1 MVVGNTSKYVEG
13 FESFTADDEIMLAN
27 LKQAVNYTK
36 ANMAISD
43 VSKQLSTINKPI
55 MSIPETTKAP
65 PPEPPSNRQIN
76 TPLPTNSNS
85 VMRTNPTLSSTSN
98 NSSIK
103 KNNSA
108 MTSNSKKNMT
118 EDMTDDIDMSD
129 DMADDMDNDMAND
142 MADDMADD
150 MAEEDMDKNMYNES
164 MNKNKNM
171 NNQSMNKNMDEEDM
185 DDETMDDEDI
195 EEGFRGSQN
204 IEHQTLRKMLLA
216 LLITFLGYMLILGF
230 TNNLIPITTYAP
242 ELKQFKHLIYG
253 GFFFLI
259 VYICLEI
266 F

>member
-76 TPLPTNSNS
+76 IPLPTNSNS
-85 VMRTNPTLSSTSN
+85 VMRTNPTLLSTP

-118 EDMTDDIDMSD
+118 EDMTDDIDM
-129 DMADDMDNDMAND
+129 
-142 MADDMADD
+142 ADDMADD

-164 MNKNKNM
+164 MNKNM

-185 DDETMDDEDI
+185 DDEDMDDEDI

-204 IEHQTLRKMLLA
+204 IEHQTLRQMLLA